1 MRFGFN
7 SGMLRQATRT
17 AATATLLF
25 GLSLISLAILIFYKP
40 ELIAYFIAGLL
51 LLAGMSVV
59 GYAFRL
65 FLISGFGPNGSG
77 EDAARRNVRIRI
89 EDRDDNS
96 I

>member
-17 AATATLLF
+17 AATATLLL
-25 GLSLISLAILIFYKP
+25 GLSLISLGILIFVMP